1 VYGWAAWSPRKG
13 ILTLRNPSAKAQ
25 SIRIDVGQAFE
36 LPQGAA
42 REYVGT
48 SPWKDDTG
56 KAAMTVRAGVPVEFK
71 LAPFEVRTLEFA
83 AR

>member
-1 VYGWAAWSPRKG
+1 VGGVVTEERDPDAGGIRAQRLRASGSTWAG
-13 ILTLRNPSAKAQ
+13 
-25 SIRIDVGQAFE
+25 VE
-36 LPQGAA
+36 LPAGAA
-42 REYVGT
+42 QEYTGT

-71 LAPFEVRTLEFA
+71 LAPFEVRVVEFA